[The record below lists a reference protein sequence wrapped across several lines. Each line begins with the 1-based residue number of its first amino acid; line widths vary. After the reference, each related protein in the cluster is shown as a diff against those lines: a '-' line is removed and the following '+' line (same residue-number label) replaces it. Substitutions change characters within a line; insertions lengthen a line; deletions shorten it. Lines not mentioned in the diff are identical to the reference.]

1 MEAIVPSFS
10 GFLLI
15 LVRVT
20 SFFITMPIY
29 SHRSIPAMHRVGMG
43 VFLAWI
49 MYYTMDIPVFE
60 MDASYYLLIIKEALV
75 GLLIGFSAYMM
86 LSAIQI
92 AGGFID
98 FQMGLAIANVIDPQT
113 GVQSPLVGQY
123 LYMFALLFLLA
134 TNGHHLLLDGIFYSY
149 RFIPI
154 DQYFINFG
162 NEGLLEFVIM
172 SFNQMFII
180 AFQMAI
186 PVVGSLFIVDVSLGI
201 LARTMPQLN
210 VFVVGLPIKLFVS
223 FVVIFIVMGVT
234 MTVVGQLFEFTLL
247 AMRGLMDWMGGA

>member
-1 MEAIVPSFS
+1 MEVLVPSFS

-29 SHRSIPAMHRVGMG
+29 SHRSLPAMHRIGIG
-43 VFLAWI
+43 VFLSWI
-49 MYYTMDIPVFE
+49 MYYTMEIPVFE
-60 MDASYYLLIIKEALV
+60 IDASYYLLIIKEALV
-75 GLLIGFSAYMM
+75 GLLIGFIAYLM

-134 TNGHHLLLDGIFYSY
+134 TNGHHLLMDGIFYSY
-149 RFIPI
+149 QFVPI
-154 DQYFINFG
+154 DQYFIDFSR
-162 NEGLLEFVIM
+162 EGLLEFVIM

-186 PVVGSLFIVDVSLGI
+186 PVVGSLFIVDVALGI

-223 FVVIFIVMGVT
+223 FVVLLIVMGVT
-234 MTVVGQLFEFTLL
+234 MTVVGQLFEYTLL
-247 AMRGLMDWMGGA
+247 TMRGLMDWMGGA